1 MEIFVWVL
9 ILAVGIVLLVKGAD
23 WFVSGASGLAA
34 RLGIPPLI
42 IGLTVV
48 AMGTSLPE
56 AAVSISAVIKGN
68 ADITIGNV
76 VGSNIL
82 NILIILGLSAII
94 TALSVEK
101 STIKYELPFLTGISV
116 LLVLQGLDGSIGL
129 ADGMVQVILFGLY
142 LVYLFL
148 SARKKNTDGEEET
161 VNKRNKKVWQIILLC
176 IFGLAMTVAGSSM
189 AVDAAC
195 GIAEKIG
202 MSERFIG
209 LTIVALGTSLP
220 ELVTSV
226 TAARKGSSD
235 IAIGNIV
242 GSNIFNI
249 LFVVG
254 ISALIRPVAFAEG
267 FRFDGAV
274 SAAVSLLLILFC
286 VKDRKL
292 KRRHGAVML
301 AGYALYFAAIL

>member
-1 MEIFVWVL
+1 MEFIALALVL
-9 ILAVGIVLLVKGAD
+9 AAGTALLIKGAD
-23 WFVSGASGLAA
+23 WFVSGASEMAA
-34 RLGIPPLI
+34 KFGVPPLI

-48 AMGTSLPE
+48 AMGTSMPE

-82 NILIILGLSAII
+82 NILIILGLSA
-94 TALSVEK
+94 ALSALLVEK
-101 STIKYELPFLTGISV
+101 SAIKFELPFLVGISIL
-116 LLVLQGLDGSIGL
+116 LLVQGGDGRIGFM
-129 ADGMVQVILFGLY
+129 DGLVQIILFGI
-142 LVYLFL
+142 YLFYL
-148 SARKKNTDGEEET
+148 FISAKRKND
-161 VNKRNKKVWQIILLC
+161 VQDNKPSKRQERKLWQIILLC
-176 IFGLAMTVAGSSM
+176 ILGLAMTIAGSAM

-195 GIAEKIG
+195 AIAEKLGI
-202 MSERFIG
+202 SERFIS

-226 TAARKGSSD
+226 TAARRGKSD

-249 LFVVG
+249 LFVIG
-254 ISALIRPVAFAEG
+254 ISALIHPVAFAEV
-267 FRFDGAV
+267 FRFDSAV
-274 SAAVSLLLILFC
+274 SGAAALILLLFC
-286 VKDRKL
+286 FKDKKL
-292 KRRHGAVML
+292 KRWHGIAML